1 MQVLLFLHRL
11 YFFVILNIR
20 NKKTYKMKKIIFLFI
35 ISSLISIKGIGLT
48 LSPETE
54 VSILTCAPGNELY
67 SLFGHTAIRINDPR
81 HQIDRV
87 YNYGTFDF
95 STPHFYLKYARGLL
109 PYQLTVQKFSH
120 FIYNYQLEERTVY
133 AQTIRLDSLE
143 KQRIFDL
150 LEENLLPQNRY
161 YLYNFLFDN
170 CTTRSR
176 DILLKSLPDSVAW
189 NMPDVNKNFWNLLDE
204 YLQASPWVQWGIHTI
219 LGQRGNRTA
228 TTFQYMFL
236 PDYLMYGLKNARYD
250 GQLLAEPAEVLYQ
263 APEMNL
269 SNSWYGTPLFVFA
282 LGCLL
287 LILLLQY
294 VKSRSL
300 LNVISLIFLLL
311 FAKFSTVVLCIL
323 AISRIVSPFFTTYG
337 MKAPSITFVNPGT
350 HNSSP
355 ICKLYTFTK
364 GFCLMISFTLT
375 PCAFAILYKLSF
387 SFTTYTVP
395 LHEFVCIILGIPSLF
410 L

>member
-133 AQTIRLDSLE
+133 AQT
-143 KQRIFDL
+143 
-150 LEENLLPQNRY
+150 
-161 YLYNFLFDN
+161 
-170 CTTRSR
+170 SR

-300 LNVISLIFLLL
+300 LNVISLIFLLFTGIVGVLIVFLGGFTAHPITAPNWNILWANPLNL
-311 FAKFSTVVLCIL
+311 FVIPFIFRKALPLFIRKYLKFYLAIL
-323 AISRIVSPFFTTYG
+323 AIAIPVWAIAQPAVP
-337 MKAPSITFVNPGT
+337 MASI
-350 HNSSP
+350 SL
-355 ICKLYTFTK
+355 II
-364 GFCLMISFTLT
+364 LMIYLCFRLRNE
-375 PCAFAILYKLSF
+375 KR
-387 SFTTYTVP
+387 
-395 LHEFVCIILGIPSLF
+395 
-410 L
+410 

>member
-250 GQLLAEPAEVLYQ
+250 GQLLARTCRSFISGSGNEPIQ
-263 APEMNL
+263 
-269 SNSWYGTPLFVFA
+269 
-282 LGCLL
+282 
-287 LILLLQY
+287 
-294 VKSRSL
+294 
-300 LNVISLIFLLL
+300 FL
-311 FAKFSTVVLCIL
+311 VWD
-323 AISRIVSPFFTTYG
+323 SPFRFCSRMPATD
-337 MKAPSITFVNPGT
+337 P
-350 HNSSP
+350 
-355 ICKLYTFTK
+355 TFTI
-364 GFCLMISFTLT
+364 C
-375 PCAFAILYKLSF
+375 
-387 SFTTYTVP
+387 
-395 LHEFVCIILGIPSLF
+395 
-410 L
+410 